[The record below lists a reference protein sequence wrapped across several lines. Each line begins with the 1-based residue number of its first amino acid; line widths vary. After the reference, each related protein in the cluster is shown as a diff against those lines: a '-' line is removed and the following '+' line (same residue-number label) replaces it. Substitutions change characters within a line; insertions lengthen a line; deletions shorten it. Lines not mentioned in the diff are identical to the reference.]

1 MADPAY
7 RRIADSLRQ
16 DIETAKLAGGDQLPT
31 EQELAEV
38 WGASRSTVR
47 EAIRVLATR
56 GLVEARP
63 GQGTFVTRKITPIVT
78 DLSATHDLGTGETA
92 RYYIDVR
99 RQNRTPRSTVA
110 RVVIE
115 PASSVAA
122 ELGVPEASMVV
133 LRYQQ
138 RFVDEEPYSLQTS
151 YYPMALVTERGAQRL
166 LAAVDIGEGTIQYL
180 RDELGIEQV
189 GYRDVITVRTP
200 NRTETDFFRLP
211 EDGRVAVFENF
222 RTSYDQHGQPIRV
235 TVTIY
240 PADRNEFV
248 IDMPAPSAAGT
259 ADTS

>member
-16 DIETAKLAGGDQLPT
+16 AIEDGQLGGGDQLPT
-31 EQELAEV
+31 EQELAET

-78 DLSATHDLGTGETA
+78 DLSATHDLGTGENA
-92 RYYIDVR
+92 KYYIDVR
-99 RQNRTPRSTVA
+99 RQNRTARSTDP

-115 PASSVAA
+115 AASAVTAA
-122 ELGVPEASMVV
+122 ALQLAEGSMVI
-133 LRYQQ
+133 LRHQQ
-138 RFVDEEPYSLQTS
+138 RFVDDEPYSLQTS
-151 YYPMALVTERGAQRL
+151 FYPMALFTDFGARRL
-166 LAAVDIGEGTIQYL
+166 MDAVDVTEGTIQYL
-180 RDELGIEQV
+180 RDEIGIEQV

-200 NRTETDFFRLP
+200 DSTEAGFFRLP

-222 RTSYDQHGQPIRV
+222 RTSYDQDGHPIRITV
-235 TVTIY
+235 TVY
-240 PADRNEFV
+240 PADRNQFV
-248 IDMPAPSAAGT
+248 IDVPTPPA
-259 ADTS
+259 

>member
-16 DIETAKLAGGDQLPT
+16 AIEDGHLGGGDQLPT
-31 EQELAEV
+31 EQELAET

-78 DLSATHDLGTGETA
+78 DLSATHDLGTGENA
-92 RYYIDVR
+92 KYYIDVR
-99 RQNRTPRSTVA
+99 QQNRTARSTDP

-115 PASSVAA
+115 PASAVTAA
-122 ELGVPEASMVV
+122 ALQLAEGSMVI
-133 LRYQQ
+133 LRHQQ

-151 YYPMALVTERGAQRL
+151 FYPMALFNDFGARRL
-166 LAAVDIGEGTIQYL
+166 MSAVDVAEGTIQYL
-180 RDELGIEQV
+180 RDEIGIEQV

-200 NRTETDFFRLP
+200 DSTEASFFHLP
-211 EDGRVAVFENF
+211 EDGRVAIFENF
-222 RTSYDQHGQPIRV
+222 RTSYDQDGHPIRITV
-235 TVTIY
+235 TVY
-240 PADRNEFV
+240 PADRNQFV
-248 IDMPAPSAAGT
+248 IDVQTPPAEP
-259 ADTS
+259 

>member
-16 DIETAKLAGGDQLPT
+16 EIETGRLSGGDQLPT
-31 EQELAEV
+31 EQELAEI

-99 RQNRTPRSTVA
+99 RQNRRPRSTVA

-115 PASSVAA
+115 PASAVVAA
-122 ELGVPEASMVV
+122 DLRVPEGSMVV
-133 LRYQQ
+133 LRHQQ
-138 RFVDEEPYSLQTS
+138 RYVDDEPYSLQTS
-151 YYPMALVTERGAQRL
+151 YYPMSLVAERGAQRL
-166 LAAVDIGEGTIQYL
+166 IAAVDIAEGTIQYL
-180 RDELGIEQV
+180 RNEFGIEQV

-200 NRTETDFFRLP
+200 GRTETDFFRLP

-235 TVTIY
+235 TITIY

-248 IDMPAPSAAGT
+248 IDVPPSAQG
-259 ADTS
+259 

>member
-16 DIETAKLAGGDQLPT
+16 DIEAGRLGGGDQLPT
-31 EQELAEV
+31 EQELAEI
-38 WGASRSTVR
+38 WGASRSTIR

-63 GQGTFVTRKITPIVT
+63 GQGTFVTRKVTPIVT

-92 RYYIDVR
+92 KYYIDVR

-115 PASSVAA
+115 PADAVVAA
-122 ELGVPEASMVV
+122 DLGVREGSMVV
-133 LRYQQ
+133 LRHQQ
-138 RFVDEEPYSLQTS
+138 RFVDDEPYSLQTS
-151 YYPMALVTERGAQRL
+151 FYPMALVAERGAQRL
-166 LAAVDIGEGTIQYL
+166 IAAVDIAEGTIQYL
-180 RDELGIEQV
+180 RSEFGIEQV

-200 NRTETDFFRLP
+200 DRTETDFFRLP

-248 IDMPAPSAAGT
+248 IDVPEPSAQ
-259 ADTS
+259 S

>member
-16 DIETAKLAGGDQLPT
+16 DIETGKLAGGDQLPT
-31 EQELAEV
+31 EQELAEA

-47 EAIRVLATR
+47 EAIRLLATR

-63 GQGTFVTRKITPIVT
+63 GQGTFVRRKITPVVT

-92 RYYIDVR
+92 KYYIDVR

-115 PASSVAA
+115 PAGPEVAA
-122 ELGVPEASMVV
+122 DLRVPEGSMVV
-133 LRYQQ
+133 LRHQQ
-138 RFVDEEPYSLQTS
+138 RYVDDEPYSLQTS
-151 YYPMALVTERGAQRL
+151 HYPMTLVTERGAQRL
-166 LAAVDIGEGTIQYL
+166 IAAVDIAEGTIQYL
-180 RDELGIEQV
+180 RNEFGIEQV

-248 IDMPAPSAAGT
+248 IDAPAPSAQG
-259 ADTS
+259 